1 MKRFLML
8 IFPRTPEVRFSHFS
22 ILPLILSFS
31 IVASAQDQ
39 SSANESPEAMRQQV
53 ERMQR
58 RLQDWPQLNRYKEA
72 NAKVPASDK
81 GESRVVFMGDSI
93 TDGWKLDE
101 YFPGKPYINRGISGQ
116 TTPQMLIRFRPDV
129 VALKPRAVLILAGT
143 NDIAGNTGPS
153 TLEMIEDNIK
163 SMTEI
168 ARANHIRV
176 VLCSVLPALSYKWKP
191 DVHPAQT
198 IVSLNAWLRAY
209 ARRTGEQYVDFH
221 SAMRD
226 SADGLRV
233 ELGLNSVHPN
243 EAGYRVMAPLVER
256 AIARAMRKQ

>member
-1 MKRFLML
+1 MINRILCASL
-8 IFPRTPEVRFSHFS
+8 S
-22 ILPLILSFS
+22 IAFVLPLS
-31 IVASAQDQ
+31 ASLAQATPDW
-39 SSANESPEAMRQQV
+39 ANLGKYRDENV
-53 ERMQR
+53 
-58 RLQDWPQLNRYKEA
+58 RLAAAAP
-72 NAKVPASDK
+72 AK
-81 GESRVVFMGDSI
+81 GRVVFFGNSI
-93 TDGWKLDE
+93 IESWGKFFPAM
-101 YFPGKPYINRGISGQ
+101 FPGKNYVNRGIDGQ
-116 TTPQMLIRFRPDV
+116 TTPQMLVRFRQDV
-129 VALKPRAVLILAGT
+129 VALKPKVVVILAGT

-153 TLEMIEDNIK
+153 TLEMIEDNIR

-191 DVHPAQT
+191 DLRPAQT
-198 IVSLNAWLRAY
+198 IVALNAWLRSY
-209 ARRTGEQYVDFH
+209 ASQIGARYVDFH

-256 AIARAMRKQ
+256 AIAQAMRRP

>member
-1 MKRFLML
+1 MINKILCACL
-8 IFPRTPEVRFSHFS
+8 S
-22 ILPLILSFS
+22 ILSVLPVSAGF
-31 IVASAQDQ
+31 AQD
-39 SSANESPEAMRQQV
+39 AKN
-53 ERMQR
+53 
-58 RLQDWPQLNRYKEA
+58 DWPWLARYRNA
-72 NAKVPASDK
+72 NAMLDSTTAKN
-81 GESRVVFMGDSI
+81 RVVFFGNSI
-93 TDGWKLDE
+93 IESWGKF
-101 YFPGKPYINRGISGQ
+101 FPEMFSGKNYVNRGIDGQ
-116 TTPQMLIRFRPDV
+116 TTPQMLVRFRQDV
-129 VALKPRAVLILAGT
+129 VALKPKVVVILAGT

-226 SADGLRV
+226 SADGLRL

-256 AIARAMRKQ
+256 AIAQAMRRP